1 MRCVCSTT
9 QDFGVRIQTCDTF
22 EAELIQCTISNVV
35 TQDFMALVG
44 CYENLG
50 VYNHMPYVVGP
61 VCRIDS
67 SGNNSS
73 ILVLMV
79 NVEVVT
85 IFRIPFQTTL
95 GSLAPKTTYSSFS
108 CGSGMPQVDWTR
120 LGLSTRVH
128 VLACQGRIRTRFGSI
143 SRPAI
148 STGWDYRTD
157 FRSRVRIFLPSSNI
171 RVGGLVGQ
179 RPPRWRRRPT
189 VRTRRRSQPP
199 SYRVRVRVISTVTL
213 SLGIKLLLSSD
224 PIRSDP
230 SVRFSTLL

>member
-1 MRCVCSTT
+1 MCSTT

-35 TQDFMALVG
+35 TQDFTALVG

-50 VYNHMPYVVGP
+50 VYNHMQYVLGP

-120 LGLSTRVH
+120 LGLSTRSVFWH
-128 VLACQGRIRTRFGSI
+128 VKDESGPVLDR
-143 SRPAI
+143 
-148 STGWDYRTD
+148 
-157 FRSRVRIFLPSSNI
+157 
-171 RVGGLVGQ
+171 LVGLKFQ
-179 RPPRWRRRPT
+179 RAGITARISGPACGFFSRRP
-189 VRTRRRSQPP
+189 
-199 SYRVRVRVISTVTL
+199 
-213 SLGIKLLLSSD
+213 G
-224 PIRSDP
+224 
-230 SVRFSTLL
+230 SVWGD